1 MGISASSC
9 SREVAGE
16 WLEKP
21 GAAEACPEANPARQ
35 CFRRARSSAAHRALI
50 QMICPGWRGRLLW
63 ASVAHFAVEPTG
75 PQIQMESPF
84 LVPTTTARPHALWV
98 EVPLGVAEESPPG
111 LSSLPGWSPAGEVPF
126 GLAGRL
132 R

>member
-21 GAAEACPEANPARQ
+21 GAAKACLEANPVRQ
-35 CFRRARSSAAHRALI
+35 CFRRARSSTAHRDLI
-50 QMICPGWRGRLLW
+50 QMLNPGRRGRLLG
-63 ASVAHFAVEPTG
+63 ASVAHSAVEPTG
-75 PQIQMESPF
+75 QQIQMESPF